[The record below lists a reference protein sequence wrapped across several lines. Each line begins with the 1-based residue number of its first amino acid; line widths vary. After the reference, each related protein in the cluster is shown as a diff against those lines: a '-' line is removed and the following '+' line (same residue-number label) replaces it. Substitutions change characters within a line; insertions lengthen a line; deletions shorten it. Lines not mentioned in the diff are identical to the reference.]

1 MIIYLPERTALHTHD
16 MKTALIALSLALV
29 ICSGAHGGTF
39 SYQCTIS
46 EQLFLQADGSVKR
59 PPSPWLIGSRFS
71 IDRRSGKIL
80 GPERSLWAF
89 EDAVF
94 AVLAP
99 GNAENSFIV
108 SATSAARGGGVH
120 HTAINVQEFIKS
132 PKKPFVALSA
142 TELYSGVCE

>member
-71 IDRRSGKIL
+71 IDRRSGRIL

-99 GNAENSFIV
+99 GNADTMPCV
-108 SATSAARGGGVH
+108 RRARSAGGETGCSIWTSKASSTTSTGA
-120 HTAINVQEFIKS
+120 
-132 PKKPFVALSA
+132 
-142 TELYSGVCE
+142 C